1 MHSHKRE
8 GQALAIFQTKKF
20 KQIIM
25 TKLQK
30 ARKIKEKLEN
40 RLNTNKFKSTTA
52 KRLFNLNEKLL
63 ELEFEKYINNQQ
75 KKHV

>member
-1 MHSHKRE
+1 MHSNKTKR
-8 GQALAIFQTKKF
+8 QALAIFQTKKF

>member
-1 MHSHKRE
+1 
-8 GQALAIFQTKKF
+8 
-20 KQIIM
+20 M

-40 RLNTNKFKSTTA
+40 RLNTNKFESTTA

-63 ELEFEKYINNQQ
+63 ELEFEKYINNQP
-75 KKHV
+75 KKTCIKFI

>member
-1 MHSHKRE
+1 
-8 GQALAIFQTKKF
+8 
-20 KQIIM
+20 M

-63 ELEFEKYINNQQ
+63 ELEFEKYINKQQ
-75 KKHV
+75 KTHV

>member
-1 MHSHKRE
+1 MCLNKTKR
-8 GQALAIFQTKKF
+8 QALVIFQTKKF